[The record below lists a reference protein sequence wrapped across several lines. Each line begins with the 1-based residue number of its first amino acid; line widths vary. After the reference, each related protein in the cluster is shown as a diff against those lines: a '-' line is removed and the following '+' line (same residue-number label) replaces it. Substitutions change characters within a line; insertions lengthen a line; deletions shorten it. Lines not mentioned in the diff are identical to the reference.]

1 MEVHK
6 QCTKIISIL
15 SFGWIFIW
23 IRHTKYT
30 KLHRTK
36 ECAKKNAIY
45 YQPFIFK
52 VGKWEIMLIPQ
63 KNHLLYMRHNLSIL
77 YHKNYVKTH
86 EKF

>member
-1 MEVHK
+1 M
-6 QCTKIISIL
+6 C
-15 SFGWIFIW
+15 
-23 IRHTKYT
+23 
-30 KLHRTK
+30 
-36 ECAKKNAIY
+36 KKNAIY

-86 EKF
+86 VEF